1 MIIVIVVITIGLV
14 SSVVVVVVIIIIV
27 VIIFISAIMIT
38 RIESD
43 SRVIGGQS
51 SRVCLLARII
61 IIVQINLEVKA
72 VSRPTCEQ
80 SLSAVDLVGLL

>member
-14 SSVVVVVVIIIIV
+14 SSVVVVVVIIIIA

-38 RIESD
+38 RIELD
-43 SRVIGGQS
+43 NRVIGGQS

-61 IIVQINLEVKA
+61 IIM
-72 VSRPTCEQ
+72 
-80 SLSAVDLVGLL
+80 